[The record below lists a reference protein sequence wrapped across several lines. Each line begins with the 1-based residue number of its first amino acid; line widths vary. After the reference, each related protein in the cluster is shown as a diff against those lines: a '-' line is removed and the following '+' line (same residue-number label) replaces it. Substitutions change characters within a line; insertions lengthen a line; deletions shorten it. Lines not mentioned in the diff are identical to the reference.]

1 MIYYYVHSAAQI
13 GMLLIYAKGS
23 KDDLSADEK
32 RVLRNLN
39 ERW

>member
-1 MIYYYVHSAAQI
+1 VSSGAQI
-13 GMLLIYAKGS
+13 RLLLIYAKGR

-32 RVLRNLN
+32 RTLRGLN

>member
-13 GMLLIYAKGS
+13 RMLLIYAKGR